1 VNDLEAEL
9 TFAYVMNRMGDGTV
23 GDNRAGGPLM
33 ATFMSLAKL

>member
-1 VNDLEAEL
+1 
-9 TFAYVMNRMGDGTV
+9 VMNRMGDGTV